1 MITFSLNPKGSL
13 ICNTM
18 QHRPVRLA
26 QELKSEISAII
37 TRELPHHRLGFITI
51 TDVKVSPD
59 LRYARVFISVLGPLE
74 DRKRTLET
82 LDSEKAFIRQLIGR
96 RFRLRHTPEITF
108 VYDETV
114 ENADHMMRLM
124 DEIKKELPEEGRD
137 EG

>member
-1 MITFSLNPKGSL
+1 
-13 ICNTM
+13 M

-37 TRELPHHRLGFITI
+37 TRELPHQRLGFITI

-59 LRYARVFISVLGPLE
+59 LRYARVFISVLGPSA
-74 DRKRTLET
+74 DRIRTLEI
-82 LDSEKAFIRQLIGR
+82 LDSEKSFIRQLIGR
-96 RFRLRHTPEITF
+96 RFRLRHIPEITF

-124 DEIKKELPEEGRD
+124 DEIKKELPDEGKEEG
-137 EG
+137 

>member
-1 MITFSLNPKGSL
+1 
-13 ICNTM
+13 M

-59 LRYARVFISVLGPLE
+59 LRYARVFISVLGPSHE
-74 DRKRTLET
+74 RKRTLET

-124 DEIKKELPEEGRD
+124 DEIKKELPD
-137 EG
+137 EGKDEE

>member
-1 MITFSLNPKGSL
+1 
-13 ICNTM
+13 M

-59 LRYARVFISVLGPLE
+59 LRYARVFISVLGPSE
-74 DRKRTLET
+74 DRIRTLET

-124 DEIKKELPEEGRD
+124 DEIKKELPEET
-137 EG
+137 EGIKEEG

>member
-1 MITFSLNPKGSL
+1 
-13 ICNTM
+13 M

-37 TRELPHHRLGFITI
+37 SRELPHQRLGFITI

-59 LRYARVFISVLGPLE
+59 LRSARVFISVLGPSA
-74 DRKRTLET
+74 DRMRTLEI

-124 DEIKKELPEEGRD
+124 DEIKKELPDESRD

>member
-1 MITFSLNPKGSL
+1 
-13 ICNTM
+13 M

-59 LRYARVFISVLGPLE
+59 LRYARVFISVLGPAE

-124 DEIKKELPEEGRD
+124 DEIKKELPEESAKD

>member
-1 MITFSLNPKGSL
+1 
-13 ICNTM
+13 M

-51 TDVKVSPD
+51 TEVKVSPD
-59 LRYARVFISVLGPLE
+59 LRYARVFISVLGSLE
-74 DRKRTLET
+74 DRQRTLDI

-108 VYDETV
+108 IYDETV

-124 DEIKKELPEEGRD
+124 DEIKKELPDEGRD

>member
-1 MITFSLNPKGSL
+1 
-13 ICNTM
+13 M

-59 LRYARVFISVLGPLE
+59 LRYARVFISVLGPSE
-74 DRKRTLET
+74 ERIRTLET

-124 DEIKKELPEEGRD
+124 DEIKKELPEN
-137 EG
+137 

>member
-1 MITFSLNPKGSL
+1 
-13 ICNTM
+13 M

-59 LRYARVFISVLGPLE
+59 LRYARVFISVLGPSE

-124 DEIKKELPEEGRD
+124 DEIKKELPD
-137 EG
+137 EGKDGG

>member
-1 MITFSLNPKGSL
+1 
-13 ICNTM
+13 M

-59 LRYARVFISVLGPLE
+59 LRYARVFISVLGPSE
-74 DRKRTLET
+74 DKVRTLEI

-124 DEIKKELPEEGRD
+124 DEIKKELPEET
-137 EG
+137 EGTKEEG

>member
-1 MITFSLNPKGSL
+1 
-13 ICNTM
+13 M

-37 TRELPHHRLGFITI
+37 TREFPHHRLGFVTI

-59 LRYARVFISVLGPLE
+59 LRYARVFVSVLGSEE
-74 DRKRTLET
+74 DRRQTLET
-82 LDSEKAFIRQLIGR
+82 LDNEKGFIRQLIGR

-108 VYDETV
+108 VYDESV

-124 DEIKKELPEEGRD
+124 DEIKKELPED
-137 EG
+137 